1 VEEEEEDEEE
11 EEEEELSETELKRV
25 QLDMNG
31 PQQSSHD
38 NDAVEEEPSKE
49 QEEEEE
55 EEEEAM
61 MENGEEFGR
70 KNMQHDGEEALQ
82 FADPNSILGKYI
94 SGFFFIHYSASLYGN
109 KDYIAFLSCLCLIV
123 CHLDAL
129 FPFLF

>member
-94 SGFFFIHYSASLYGN
+94 SGFFLFTIQL
-109 KDYIAFLSCLCLIV
+109 LCMGTKITL
-123 CHLDAL
+123 L
-129 FPFLF
+129 FYPVYV